1 MISLPGQTV
10 GLYWVPGHAGVQG
23 NDIANKLTRDGSVQ
37 KFFGP
42 QLSLGASRQN
52 IRRKII
58 HWLDNQHLA
67 RWRGLSSTQRQA

>member
-37 KFFGP
+37 TFVGCEP
-42 QLSLGASRQN
+42 ALGVSKQN
-52 IRRKII
+52 IGKIG
-58 HWLDNQHLA
+58 HWLVNQHWA
-67 RWRGLSSTQRQA
+67 RW